1 MMRERKNNKFGFK
14 AILYVL
20 FLYVLLQLIWWGTLL
35 SRLNKEVFILKHENN
50 KLKSGQFMDGTEA
63 ESLLEQKVYSRN
75 VMFLGEGLVFTLIL
89 SFGIIRLLKVR
100 NAETNLAMQQQN
112 FILSVTHELKS
123 PLASAKLQIET
134 LLKLKTDPA
143 VQSKLL
149 NNALSDIERLNSL
162 TDNILTAA
170 QIENNNIPLN
180 LELVNV
186 SELLDSIVQKFQ
198 AKSDRKVVLDIST
211 KIIHQVDV
219 TYLNSIV
226 NNLLENAQKYS
237 EPPSKIDFHSRV
249 ENGKLIV
256 SVADYGIGIS
266 DQDKELVFKK
276 FYRVGNEETRKT
288 KGTGLGLFILKQLVD
303 KHGGTVRIEDNFPN
317 GTKFIVVI

>member
-1 MMRERKNNKFGFK
+1 MMSERKNNKFGFK

-50 KLKSGQFMDGTEA
+50 KLKSGQFIENTEE
-63 ESLLEQKVYSRN
+63 ESQLEQKVYSRN

-143 VQSKLL
+143 VQTKLL

-211 KIIHQVDV
+211 KIMHQVDV

-237 EPPSKIDFHSRV
+237 EPPSKIDFHSRF